1 MSKRRGKTP
10 DWESTKGIS
19 DESPEISDDDSPG
32 TMRKEDPGYLA
43 PLSTESKS
51 RTQKFMLK
59 LRQEIKANPF
69 WNDLKIWILI
79 GTFLAFQLYVPVQ
92 NLFIFKVAHYIMK

>member
-1 MSKRRGKTP
+1 MSKRRGKTQN
-10 DWESTKGIS
+10 WESTKGIT
-19 DESPEISDDDSPG
+19 DESPEISDDDFPG

-51 RTQKFMLK
+51 WTQKFMLK